1 MNSSF
6 STKTRCTWVVL
17 LESWYKPSFPYNN
30 FSQYCEILPKCC
42 KIAYIVKNLIFH
54 DSFFWS
60 CKFDVLWYFHQL
72 RSCRMGAFVMNY
84 VNTAHDAVKYCT
96 NTPKEYKLPWI
107 KCLLIYIFLGMYWE
121 LHGLGSSRMGPC
133 RRISIML
140 WNSVQIPQNGMT
152 DTEYF
157 LALIIFCQKYNI
169 FLSNTKW
176 FNIFFIYSIGD
187 FISSDRIKWVFVKK
201 IL

>member
-1 MNSSF
+1 MLQNCIYCQKF
-6 STKTRCTWVVL
+6 
-17 LESWYKPSFPYNN
+17 N
-30 FSQYCEILPKCC
+30 FSW
-42 KIAYIVKNLIFH
+42 F
-54 DSFFWS
+54 FFWS

-96 NTPKEYKLPWI
+96 NTPKEYKSPWI
-107 KCLLIYIFLGMYWE
+107 KCLFIYIFLGMYWE

-157 LALIIFCQKYNI
+157 LALIIFCQKYNVFYLTQNGLI
-169 FLSNTKW
+169 FL
-176 FNIFFIYSIGD
+176 D
-187 FISSDRIKWVFVKK
+187 ASSHLYKRVCPSVGPSVGP
-201 IL
+201 

>member
-1 MNSSF
+1 MVKYIRLFIHVMCLQSSF
-6 STKTRCTWVVL
+6 CWVHPFSKTFLHVIDIFL
-17 LESWYKPSFPYNN
+17 N
-30 FSQYCEILPKCC
+30 FL
-42 KIAYIVKNLIFH
+42 IAYIVKNLIFH
-54 DSFFWS
+54 GSFFWS

-96 NTPKEYKLPWI
+96 NTPKEYKSPWI
-107 KCLLIYIFLGMYWE
+107 KCLFIYVFLGMYWE

-152 DTEYF
+152 DTKYF
-157 LALIIFCQKYNI
+157 LALIIFCQKYNV

-176 FNIFFIYSIGD
+176 FNIFFIYSIGN
-187 FISSDRIKWVFVKK
+187 FISSDQVSVCQK

>member
-1 MNSSF
+1 MRNKAWKAKAIEKIGCLWAYIPVQDGIWWQGSYTGNWDALSSQKTAKIDLQNCSKNQKLQKSTKFTMNSSF

-96 NTPKEYKLPWI
+96 NTPKEYKSPWI
-107 KCLLIYIFLGMYWE
+107 KCFFIYVYLGMYWE
-121 LHGLGSSRMGPC
+121 LHGLG
-133 RRISIML
+133 
-140 WNSVQIPQNGMT
+140 W
-152 DTEYF
+152 
-157 LALIIFCQKYNI
+157 
-169 FLSNTKW
+169 
-176 FNIFFIYSIGD
+176 
-187 FISSDRIKWVFVKK
+187 IK
-201 IL
+201 